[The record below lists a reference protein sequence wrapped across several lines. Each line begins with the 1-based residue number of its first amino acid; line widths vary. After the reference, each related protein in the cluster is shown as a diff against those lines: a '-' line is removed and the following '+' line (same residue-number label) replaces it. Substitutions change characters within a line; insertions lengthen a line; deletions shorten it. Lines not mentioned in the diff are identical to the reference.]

1 MRYGRGRKRKRADQR
16 VDVVKRS
23 RVLLEARM
31 NALLSEAWRVGSQL
45 AQLRAAEQGAPYP
58 KSKDGAA

>member
-1 MRYGRGRKRKRADQR
+1 MRYGRGRKRKVADRR

-31 NALLSEAWRVGSQL
+31 NALLDEAWRVGSQL
-45 AQLRAAEQGAPYP
+45 ARLQAAEHPAAYP
-58 KSKDGAA
+58 KKDGAA

>member
-45 AQLRAAEQGAPYP
+45 AQLQAAEQGAPYP